1 MISFVFSFLSS
12 VIYLWKNF
20 SYFWL
25 FVAILFF
32 FYYVFERL
40 KTEES
45 SFKQNF
51 FRIWPLV
58 LSFTLFLIT
67 PQIFQWTNIT
77 SQIFIIIGYLVF
89 CPLIIF
95 YKRFR
100 QSPDFFRVFSP
111 IIFGVMGY
119 FFFRSNL
126 FEDFFFKQF
135 LFFLALY
142 LYLESY
148 RYLFELQNQNRS
160 LIALVPAFVLL
171 EFLWVLNFLPINFL
185 SLAGVWLILFILANE
200 MMILTIQN
208 LFNLKYF
215 LPEVVFSAILIILI
229 LTSSTWQML

>member
-1 MISFVFSFLSS
+1 MISFIFSFLSS

-25 FVAILFF
+25 VFAILFF
-32 FYYVFERL
+32 FYYLFERL

-51 FRIWPLV
+51 FRIWPLFLV
-58 LSFTLFLIT
+58 FILFLIV
-67 PQIFQWTNIT
+67 PQVFQWTNIT
-77 SQIFIIIGYLVF
+77 SQIFIIIGYLVLY
-89 CPLIIF
+89 PLIIF
-95 YKRFR
+95 YKRFM
-100 QSPDFFRVFSP
+100 QSPDFFRIFSP
-111 IIFGVMGY
+111 IVFGAMAY

-126 FEDFFFKQF
+126 FENFFFKQL

-200 MMILTIQN
+200 TMLLTIQN
-208 LFNLKYF
+208 LFNFKHF
-215 LPEVVFSAILIILI
+215 LPEVIFSAILISLI

>member
-1 MISFVFSFLSS
+1 MITLVFSFLSS

-32 FYYVFERL
+32 FYYLFGRF
-40 KTEES
+40 KIEEN

-51 FRIWPLV
+51 FRIWPLILV
-58 LSFTLFLIT
+58 FILFLIT
-67 PQIFQWTNIT
+67 PQIFQWTRIT
-77 SQIFIIIGYLVF
+77 SQIFTIIGYLIF
-89 CPLIIF
+89 YPLIIF
-95 YKRFR
+95 YKRFM
-100 QSPDFFRVFSP
+100 QSPDFFRIFSP
-111 IIFGVMGY
+111 LVFGAMAY

-126 FEDFFFKQF
+126 FENFFFKQL

-185 SLAGVWLILFILANE
+185 SLAGVWLILFVLANE
-200 MMILTIQN
+200 IMILIIQN
-208 LFNLKYF
+208 LLNLKHF
-215 LPEVVFSAILIILI
+215 LPEVIFSAILIALI